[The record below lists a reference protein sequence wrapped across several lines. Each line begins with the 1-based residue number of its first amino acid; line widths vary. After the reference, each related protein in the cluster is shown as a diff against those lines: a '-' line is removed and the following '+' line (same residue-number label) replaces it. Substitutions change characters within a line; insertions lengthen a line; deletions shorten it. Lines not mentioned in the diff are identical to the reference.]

1 MLIPRKYQSIAV
13 AAVLLIIS
21 LTILSYSAVRL
32 SETGLLRK
40 MVLETAAPIED
51 TINISLKSLHD
62 VWKRYLFLVGL
73 EDENRRLRHENA
85 VLNEQ
90 TNSYR
95 EGYLEGIRLRKLLN
109 LKDEFKHRAVVA
121 RVIDND
127 RTTLFKTLLINKGT
141 AEGLRVGLPVLADRG
156 VVGRIIETSWHASRV
171 LLVIDENSNV
181 DALIQ
186 RSRAQ
191 GILQGAGSAGCNLKY
206 ISRMEDIQTGDVVL
220 SSGLAGVF
228 PKGLLLG
235 VVIGASRQEGGL
247 FQKIDVSPSVDF
259 GRLEEVLALVVDPG
273 AKP

>member
-13 AAVLLIIS
+13 AAVFLIIS
-21 LTILSYSAVRL
+21 LIILSYSAVRL

-51 TINISLKSLHD
+51 VINISLKGLHD
-62 VWKRYLFLVGL
+62 AWKRYLFLVGL

-85 VLNEQ
+85 VQNEQ
-90 TNSYR
+90 INRYR
-95 EGYLEGIRLRKLLN
+95 EGYLEGIRLRKLLGI
-109 LKDEFKHRAVVA
+109 KDGFKHQAVVA

-141 AEGLRVGLPVLADRG
+141 ADGLRVGLPVLADRG
-156 VVGRIIETSWHASRV
+156 VVGRIIETAWHASRV
-171 LLVIDENSNV
+171 LLMIDENSNI

-206 ISRMEDIQTGDVVL
+206 ISRVEDVQAGDVVL

-235 VVIGASRQEGGL
+235 VVTGTSRREGGL
-247 FQKIDVSPSVDF
+247 FQKIDVAPVVDF
-259 GRLEEVLALVVDPG
+259 GRLEEVVALVIDAGGRP
-273 AKP
+273 

>member
-1 MLIPRKYQSIAV
+1 MLIPRKYQSIAL
-13 AAVLLIIS
+13 AAVLLIVS
-21 LTILSYSAVRL
+21 LVILSYSAVRL

-40 MVLETAAPIED
+40 IVLETAAPIED
-51 TINISLKSLHD
+51 AINISLKSLHD

-73 EDENRRLRHENA
+73 EDENRRLRHESA
-85 VLNEQ
+85 VLNDQ
-90 TNSYR
+90 INLYR
-95 EGYLEGIRLRKLLN
+95 EGYLEGIRLRKLLSI
-109 LKDEFKHRAVVA
+109 KDDIKHRTVVA

-141 AEGLRVGLPVLADRG
+141 ADGLRVGLPVLADRG
-156 VVGRIIETSWHASRV
+156 VVGRIIESSWHASRV
-171 LLVIDENSNV
+171 LLMIDDNSNI

-206 ISRMEDIQTGDVVL
+206 ISRVENVQTGDVVL

-235 VVIGASRQEGGL
+235 VVTGASRREGGL
-247 FQKIDVSPSVDF
+247 FQKIDVSPAVDF
-259 GRLEEVLALVVDPG
+259 GKLEEVLALVVDAG
-273 AKP
+273 ARP

>member
-1 MLIPRKYQSIAV
+1 MLIPRKYQSIAL
-13 AAVLLIIS
+13 AAVLLIVS
-21 LTILSYSAVRL
+21 LVILSYSAVRL

-40 MVLETAAPIED
+40 IVLETAAPIED
-51 TINISLKSLHD
+51 AINISLKSLHD

-73 EDENRRLRHENA
+73 EDENRRLRHESA
-85 VLNEQ
+85 VLNDQ
-90 TNSYR
+90 INLYR
-95 EGYLEGIRLRKLLN
+95 EGYLEGIRLRKLLSI
-109 LKDEFKHRAVVA
+109 KDDIKHRTVVA

-141 AEGLRVGLPVLADRG
+141 ADGLRVGLPVLADRG
-156 VVGRIIETSWHASRV
+156 VVGRIIESSWHASRV
-171 LLVIDENSNV
+171 LLMIDDNSNI

-206 ISRMEDIQTGDVVL
+206 ISRVENVQTGDVVL

-235 VVIGASRQEGGL
+235 VVTGASRREGGL
-247 FQKIDVSPSVDF
+247 FQKIDVSPAVDF
-259 GRLEEVLALVVDPG
+259 GKLEEVLDLFVDAG
-273 AKP
+273 ARP

>member
-21 LTILSYSAVRL
+21 LIILSYSAVRL

-51 TINISLKSLHD
+51 AINISLKSLHD

-73 EDENRRLRHENA
+73 EDENRRLRHEKA

-90 TNSYR
+90 INSYR

-109 LKDEFKHRAVVA
+109 IKDNFKHQAVVA
-121 RVIDND
+121 RVIDSD

-171 LLVIDENSNV
+171 LLVIDENSNI

-206 ISRMEDIQTGDVVL
+206 ISRVEDVQTGDVVL
-220 SSGLAGVF
+220 SAGLAGVF

-235 VVIGASRQEGGL
+235 VVAGASRREGGL
-247 FQKIDVSPSVDF
+247 FQKIDVLPAVDF
-259 GRLEEVLALVVDPG
+259 GRLEEVLALVVDVG
-273 AKP
+273 ARP

>member
-1 MLIPRKYQSIAV
+1 MLIPRKYQSIAL
-13 AAVLLIIS
+13 AAVLLIVS
-21 LTILSYSAVRL
+21 LVILSYSAVRL

-40 MVLETAAPIED
+40 IVLETAAPIED
-51 TINISLKSLHD
+51 AINISLKSLHD

-73 EDENRRLRHENA
+73 EDENRRLRHESA
-85 VLNEQ
+85 VLNDQ
-90 TNSYR
+90 INRYR
-95 EGYLEGIRLRKLLN
+95 EGYLEGIRLRKLLDI
-109 LKDEFKHRAVVA
+109 KDDFKHRAVVA

-141 AEGLRVGLPVLADRG
+141 ADGLRVGLPVLADRG

-171 LLVIDENSNV
+171 LLLIDENSNI

-206 ISRMEDIQTGDVVL
+206 ISRVEDVRTGDVVL

-235 VVIGASRQEGGL
+235 VVTGASRREGGL
-247 FQKIDVSPSVDF
+247 FQKIDVSPAVDF
-259 GRLEEVLALVVDPG
+259 GKLEEVLALVVDAG

>member
-1 MLIPRKYQSIAV
+1 MLIPRKYQSIAL
-13 AAVLLIIS
+13 AAVLLIVS
-21 LTILSYSAVRL
+21 LVILSYSAVRL

-40 MVLETAAPIED
+40 IVLETAAPIED
-51 TINISLKSLHD
+51 AINISLKSLHD

-73 EDENRRLRHENA
+73 EDENRRLRHESA
-85 VLNEQ
+85 VLNDQ
-90 TNSYR
+90 INRYR

-109 LKDEFKHRAVVA
+109 IKDDFKHRAVVA

-141 AEGLRVGLPVLADRG
+141 ADGLRVGLPVLADRG
-156 VVGRIIETSWHASRV
+156 VVGRIIESSWHASRV
-171 LLVIDENSNV
+171 LLMIDDNSNI

-206 ISRMEDIQTGDVVL
+206 ISRAEDVQTGDVLL

-235 VVIGASRQEGGL
+235 VVTGASRREGGL
-247 FQKIDVSPSVDF
+247 FQKIDVSPAVDF
-259 GRLEEVLALVVDPG
+259 SKLEEVLALVVDAG
-273 AKP
+273 ARP